1 MNPMRCIIIDDEPL
15 ARMGIENYVAKV
27 SYLQLLDS
35 FEDALSAAGVLSRGE
50 VDLMFLDIQMPHLTG
65 IEFLKSL
72 KNPPLVIFHTAY
84 PNFALEG
91 YQLDIIDYL
100 VKPITFE
107 RFFKAATKA
116 HEYFLL
122 KNRPEEKTDH
132 PIPAPDYIF
141 IKCEKRYEKVLF
153 SDILW
158 VEAMQNYSIVQTNR
172 QKLVTLMSLKSLEE
186 LLPSAQFARVHKS
199 YIVAVDKVEAFE
211 GNEIRVGHKLIAL
224 NEQQRGQLFE
234 RLVGKK

>member
-1 MNPMRCIIIDDEPL
+1 MHCIIIDDEPL
-15 ARMGIENYVAKV
+15 ARTGIENYAAKV
-27 SYLQLLDS
+27 SFLTPVGSY
-35 FEDALSAAGVLSRGE
+35 EDALSATDALRQGT

-72 KNPPLVIFHTAY
+72 KKPPLVIFHTAY

-91 YQLDIIDYL
+91 YQLDVIDYL

-122 KNRPEEKTDH
+122 KNQPNGKLGN
-132 PIPAPDYIF
+132 PALAPDYIF
-141 IKCEKRYEKVLF
+141 IKCEKRYEKVMF
-153 SDILW
+153 GDILF

-186 LLPSAQFARVHKS
+186 LLPSAQFVRVHKS

-224 NEQQRGQLFE
+224 NEQQRGQLFKQ
-234 RLVGKK
+234 LVGKK